1 MKPPSI
7 TVIVT
12 DHWTRDWFERLILPT
27 SRYGG
32 ANIKFL
38 DIAECKTASEQANV
52 VLQSLQREPGAA
64 CFACTDSAML
74 AYAAAVEMLSINE
87 NAGIPVGANFEC
99 FWLTNNK
106 LACRDLLPSCN
117 DIRHA
122 AVRTS
127 DRFLPD
133 LGVDGF
139 FKPLSD
145 CVEQRECSGI
155 QLQEAVPRPLFRT
168 RSICS
173 NVHSLRTTQSP
184 RWLRAAVIS
193 VHIQTPT

>member
-1 MKPPSI
+1 MMKPASI

-12 DHWTRDWFERLILPT
+12 DHWTRHWFERLILPT

-87 NAGIPVGANFEC
+87 
-99 FWLTNNK
+99 
-106 LACRDLLPSCN
+106 
-117 DIRHA
+117 
-122 AVRTS
+122 
-127 DRFLPD
+127 
-133 LGVDGF
+133 
-139 FKPLSD
+139 
-145 CVEQRECSGI
+145 
-155 QLQEAVPRPLFRT
+155 
-168 RSICS
+168 
-173 NVHSLRTTQSP
+173 
-184 RWLRAAVIS
+184 
-193 VHIQTPT
+193 